1 MPIQLTDLSFRIK
14 NLLTEQECN
23 TLIYEYERRKIQAN
37 LEHSIDPAGARKIS
51 SSRAIGI
58 PKTSPICEIIRSKTE
73 ESLNQ
78 WLEHL
83 KSMDSF
89 HPFGLATNLRYAHK
103 FRLLKY
109 NTGASIH
116 QHVDQVLGN
125 YATVTLNLNSDYE
138 GGELVFFN
146 GKHVVSLERGEAFIF
161 PNDYYWLHETRP
173 ILKGVRYCANMFIGL
188 FPLDEQLNIQRSTV
202 PPDFNIKV

>member
-1 MPIQLTDLSFRIK
+1 MPIQLTDLSLRIK
-14 NLLTEQECN
+14 NLLTEEECN
-23 TLIYEYERRKIQAN
+23 TLIHEYERRRVQAK
-37 LEHSIDPAGARKIS
+37 LEQSTDPEGARKTS
-51 SSRAIGI
+51 SFRAIAFS
-58 PKTSPICEIIRSKTE
+58 KTSPIGEMLRSKTE
-73 ESLNQ
+73 EALKQ
-78 WLEHL
+78 WVEHL

-89 HPFGLATNLRYAHK
+89 HTFGLASNLRYAHQ

-116 QHVDQVLGN
+116 QHVDQGLGD

-146 GKHVVSLERGEAFIF
+146 GKHVVSLGRGEAFIF

-173 ILKGVRYCANMFIGL
+173 ILKGVRYSANTFIGF
-188 FPLDEQLNIQRSTV
+188 FPLNEQLNIQRSTL
-202 PPDFNIKV
+202 PPDFNIKM